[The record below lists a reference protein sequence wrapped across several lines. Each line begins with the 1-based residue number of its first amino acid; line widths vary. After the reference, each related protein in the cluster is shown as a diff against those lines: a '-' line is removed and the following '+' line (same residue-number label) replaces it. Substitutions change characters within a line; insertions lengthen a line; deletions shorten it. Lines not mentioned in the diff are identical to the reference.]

1 MSHWRRGKPP
11 PVEITDL
18 AGVISF
24 KSWHSCSIFLI
35 PSSASERLSLIT
47 LSNWSLS
54 TKAHTLLHSKRSHK
68 ECIWSF
74 WFTYTLPSPPVEY
87 ECHTDRKV
95 TYLRCSLG
103 SPNFEYNMHI
113 FRAQYRVKYVGFM
126 NKRGVVCNQDFLQ
139 LSHWHFLLRRLSTS
153 FSLKIS

>member
-1 MSHWRRGKPP
+1 MSHSWRGKPP
-11 PVEITDL
+11 PVEITDF

-24 KSWHSCSIFLI
+24 NSWHSCSIFPS

-54 TKAHTLLHSKRSHK
+54 TKAHTLLHNKQSHK
-68 ECIWSF
+68 ECIRSF

-87 ECHTDRKV
+87 ESHTDRKI
-95 TYLRCSLG
+95 TYLCCSLG
-103 SPNFEYNMHI
+103 SPNFEQNMHI
-113 FRAQYRVKYVGFM
+113 FRAQYIVKYVGFM

-139 LSHWHFLLRRLSTS
+139 LSHWHFPLRRPSTS